1 VRAPSPA
8 PSEPLPCDQVTDL
21 ADPTDGLVQRVLI
34 VEDDDGDALLVEA
47 LLDDAFPG
55 QTDVVRAR
63 TLVEAVRLLE
73 GDGDGR
79 APQSGWCV
87 LVDLGL
93 PDASGFEAL
102 HGIRAVVPFDP
113 VVVLT
118 GLADD
123 ATGLAAVA
131 AGAQDYLV
139 KGRVEAEALRRSVR
153 YAVERCRADDA
164 ARQLLEEKLLQ
175 QENVRL
181 ERGLLPSPLL
191 EQHID
196 LPLTA
201 RYRPGSNRLRIGG
214 DFYDV
219 VERDGVVHVVVGDVC
234 GHGPDEAAIGVV
246 LRVAWR
252 ALVRAGLSPPEVM
265 AHLDDLMAVEAL
277 SPGQF
282 TTLASL
288 RLLPGGEVGVVL
300 AGHPAPLVVDDE
312 GVRPLDGPGGP
323 VLGVMPAPVW
333 EEHVHHLAPGAR
345 VLAYTDGLIEGR
357 AEAGRRERLGGEGAA
372 AIVRDLAGRHGV
384 GPELLDALLA
394 EVEQRHGGALD
405 DDVALLLVGLP
416 GAGSVGAGGSAV

>member
-1 VRAPSPA
+1 MARSSRAR
-8 PSEPLPCDQVTDL
+8 PLHHLPGRVTDL
-21 ADPTDGLVQRVLI
+21 AARTDRLVQRVLI

-47 LLDDAFPG
+47 LLDEAFPG
-55 QTDVVRAR
+55 HVDVVRAH
-63 TLVEAVRLLE
+63 TLVDAVHVLDGGEAT
-73 GDGDGR
+73 
-79 APQSGWCV
+79 APGGGWCV

-102 HGIRAVVPFDP
+102 HRIRAAVPFEP

-123 ATGLAAVA
+123 ASGLAAVA

-139 KGRVEAEALRRSVR
+139 KGRVEAEALRRSIR
-153 YAVERCRADDA
+153 YAIERCRADDA
-164 ARQLLEEKLLQ
+164 ARQLFEEKLHQ
-175 QENVRL
+175 QENARL

-191 EQHID
+191 EQHVD
-196 LPLTA
+196 LPLA
-201 RYRPGSNRLRIGG
+201 SRYRPGSNRLRIGG

-219 VERDGVVHVVVGDVC
+219 VERDGIVHVVVGDVC

-252 ALVRAGLSPPEVM
+252 ALVRAGLSPSEVM

-277 SPGQF
+277 TPGQF

-288 RLLPGGEVGVVL
+288 RLVPGGEVGVVL
-300 AGHPAPLVVDDE
+300 AGHPAPLVIDGE
-312 GVRPLDGPGGP
+312 SVRLLDGPGGP
-323 VLGVMPAPVW
+323 VLGVFPSAGW
-333 EEHVHHLAPGAR
+333 EEHVHQLEPGAR

-357 AEAGRRERLGGEGAA
+357 ADAARRERLGGEGAVE
-372 AIVRDLAGRHGV
+372 IVRDLVASHGA

-394 EVEQRHGGALD
+394 EVEHRHGGALD

-416 GAGSVGAGGSAV
+416 SMAGPPGAATP

>member
-1 VRAPSPA
+1 
-8 PSEPLPCDQVTDL
+8 VTDL
-21 ADPTDGLVQRVLI
+21 ADPTDRLVQRVLI

-47 LLDDAFPG
+47 LLGDAFAG
-55 QTDVVRAR
+55 QVDAVRAR
-63 TLVEAVRLLE
+63 TLVEAVELL
-73 GDGDGR
+73 DGAAPESAPGR
-79 APQSGWCV
+79 GWCV

-102 HGIRAVVPFDP
+102 HRIRAAAPFDP

-123 ATGLAAVA
+123 ASGLAAVA

-139 KGRVEAEALRRSVR
+139 KGRVETEALRRSIR
-153 YAVERCRADDA
+153 YAIERCRADDA
-164 ARQLLEEKLLQ
+164 ARQLFEEKLHQ
-175 QENVRL
+175 QENARL

-191 EQHID
+191 EQHLD

-219 VERDGVVHVVVGDVC
+219 VERDAVVHVVVGDVC

-288 RLLPGGEVGVVL
+288 RLAPGGEVGVVL
-300 AGHPAPLVVDDE
+300 AGHPAPLIVDDD

-323 VLGVMPAPVW
+323 VLGVFPAPRW
-333 EEHVHHLAPGAR
+333 EEHVHQLDPGAR

-357 AEAGRRERLGGEGAA
+357 ADAGRRERLGGEGAV
-372 AIVRDLAGRHGV
+372 AIVRDLVAHHGN
-384 GPELLDALLA
+384 GAELLDALLA
-394 EVEQRHGGALD
+394 EVERRHGGALD

-416 GAGSVGAGGSAV
+416 GGGHQGPRSTER

>member
-1 VRAPSPA
+1 
-8 PSEPLPCDQVTDL
+8 VTDL
-21 ADPTDGLVQRVLI
+21 ADATDRLVQRVLI

-47 LLDDAFPG
+47 LLDEAFPG
-55 QTDVVRAR
+55 QVDVDRAR
-63 TLVEAVRLLE
+63 TLVEAEAKL
-73 GDGDGR
+73 DGAGAES
-79 APQSGWCV
+79 APHNGWCV

-102 HGIRAVVPFDP
+102 HRIRAAAPFEP
-113 VVVLT
+113 LVVLT

-123 ATGLAAVA
+123 ASGLAAVA

-139 KGRVEAEALRRSVR
+139 KGRVEAEALRRSIR
-153 YAVERCRADDA
+153 YAIERCRADDA
-164 ARQLLEEKLLQ
+164 ARQLFEEKLHQ
-175 QENVRL
+175 QENARL

-191 EQHID
+191 EQHLD

-201 RYRPGSNRLRIGG
+201 RYRPGSNRMRIGG

-219 VERDGVVHVVVGDVC
+219 VERDGAVHVVVGDVC

-252 ALVRAGLSPPEVM
+252 ALVRAGLSPTEVM

-288 RLLPGGEVGVVL
+288 RLAPGGEVGVVT
-300 AGHPAPLVVDDE
+300 AGHPTPLVLDGD

-323 VLGVMPAPVW
+323 VLGVFPAPRW
-333 EEHVHHLAPGAR
+333 EEHVHQLEPGAH

-357 AEAGRRERLGGEGAA
+357 AAADRRERLGGDGAV
-372 AIVRDLAGRHGV
+372 AIVRELADRHGV

-394 EVEQRHGGALD
+394 EIEHRHGGALD

-416 GAGSVGAGGSAV
+416 ATPDAVGSAPETASP